1 MSFRVLVIPEDPTW
15 NGYIL
20 TPLAKA
26 LLADAGRPAAKV
38 TLLTNPR
45 VRGYDQALSAIRRS
59 LSGGYRFFDL
69 WLFFPDAD
77 RASADAMLRLEA
89 DLDAQGIS
97 LFCCPAQP
105 EVEIYA
111 CAAFFDDLRGTWEDA
126 RNHPRMKED
135 VFEPLLAQHGDP
147 RRASGGRDLMIGRSL
162 QNLQMLFR
170 LCPETERLRDRIAAY
185 LHDQQDQ

>member
-1 MSFRVLVIPEDPTW
+1 MGVIDRIIVD
-15 NGYIL
+15 NFKSL
-20 TPLAKA
+20 RHVDLS
-26 LLADAGRPAAKV
+26 LGRMKS
-38 TLLTNPR
+38 R
-45 VRGYDQALSAIRRS
+45 
-59 LSGGYRFFDL
+59 
-69 WLFFPDAD
+69 
-77 RASADAMLRLEA
+77 
-89 DLDAQGIS
+89 
-97 LFCCPAQP
+97 
-105 EVEIYA
+105 
-111 CAAFFDDLRGTWEDA
+111 AAFLDDLRGTWEDA